1 MTTETTHHGM
11 PSYWNAVITA
21 GLITGTILT
30 VIQLTTSYMTIAGSS
45 ATGMAIIGCLIASIA
60 GIISNWMYAKG
71 YDLTYPIGKGAL
83 LGVFSG
89 IITSIVTFSLSLFW
103 TKVIDTGMNEAIIEA
118 TLKSFEDQGLSQEE
132 IDMAQSFIPD
142 PNSLVGLII
151 TFLSALAMYVAI
163 NLISGIISAKIFAKE
178 EE

>member
-1 MTTETTHHGM
+1 M
-11 PSYWNAVITA
+11 S
-21 GLITGTILT
+21 
-30 VIQLTTSYMTIAGSS
+30 
-45 ATGMAIIGCLIASIA
+45 IIGCLIASIA

-132 IDMAQSFIPD
+132 IDMAQSLIPD

-151 TFLSALAMYVAI
+151 TFLLALAMYVVI

>member
-45 ATGMAIIGCLIASIA
+45 TTGMAIIGCLIASIA

-89 IITSIVTFSLSLFW
+89 IITSIVTFSLQLFW

-132 IDMAQSFIPD
+132 IDMAQSFFPD

-151 TFLSALAMYVAI
+151 TFLLALAMYVVI

>member
-45 ATGMAIIGCLIASIA
+45 TTGMAIIGCLIASIA

-89 IITSIVTFSLSLFW
+89 IITSIVTFSLQLFW

-118 TLKSFEDQGLSQEE
+118 TYKSFEDQGLSQEE

-151 TFLSALAMYVAI
+151 TFLLALAMYVVI

>member
-1 MTTETTHHGM
+1 MTTETTYHGM

-151 TFLSALAMYVAI
+151 TFLSALAMYVVI

>member
-142 PNSLVGLII
+142 PNSLVGQII
-151 TFLSALAMYVAI
+151 TFLSALAMYVVI

>member
-89 IITSIVTFSLSLFW
+89 IITSIVTFSLQLFW

-132 IDMAQSFIPD
+132 IDMVQSFIPD

-151 TFLSALAMYVAI
+151 TFFSALAMYVVI

>member
-89 IITSIVTFSLSLFW
+89 IITSIVTFSLQLFW

-118 TLKSFEDQGLSQEE
+118 TLNSFEDQGLSQEE

-151 TFLSALAMYVAI
+151 TFLSALAMYVVI

>member
-30 VIQLTTSYMTIAGSS
+30 VIQLTTNYMTIAGSS
-45 ATGMAIIGCLIASIA
+45 VTGMAIIGCLIASIA

-151 TFLSALAMYVAI
+151 TFLSALAMYVVI

>member
-45 ATGMAIIGCLIASIA
+45 TTGMAIIGCLIASIA

-89 IITSIVTFSLSLFW
+89 IITSIVTFSLQLFW

-151 TFLSALAMYVAI
+151 TFLLALAMYVVI

>member
-151 TFLSALAMYVAI
+151 TFLLALAMYVVI

>member
-89 IITSIVTFSLSLFW
+89 IITSIVTFSLQLFW

-132 IDMAQSFIPD
+132 IDMAQSFFPD

-151 TFLSALAMYVAI
+151 TFLLALAMYVVI

>member
-30 VIQLTTSYMTIAGSS
+30 VIQLITNYMTIAGSS

-89 IITSIVTFSLSLFW
+89 IITSIVTFSLQLFW

-151 TFLSALAMYVAI
+151 TFLLALAMYVVI

>member
-151 TFLSALAMYVAI
+151 TFLSALAMYVVI

>member
-89 IITSIVTFSLSLFW
+89 IITSIVTFSLQLFW

-151 TFLSALAMYVAI
+151 TFFSALAMYVVI

>member
-118 TLKSFEDQGLSQEE
+118 TYKSFEDQGLSQEE

-151 TFLSALAMYVAI
+151 TFLLALAMYVVI

>member
-11 PSYWNAVITA
+11 PSYWNAVIIA

-151 TFLSALAMYVAI
+151 TFLSALAMYVVI

>member
-1 MTTETTHHGM
+1 MAKEITHHGM

-21 GLITGTILT
+21 GLITGTVLT
-30 VIQLTTSYMTIAGSS
+30 VIQLITSYMTIAGSS
-45 ATGMAIIGCLIASIA
+45 VTGFTIIGCLIASIA

-71 YDLTYPIGKGAL
+71 YNLTYPIGKGAL

-89 IITSIVTFSLSLFW
+89 IITSIVTFCLSLFW
-103 TKVIDTGMNEAIIEA
+103 TKFIDTGMNEAIIEA
-118 TLKSFEDQGLSQEE
+118 TIKSLEDQGLTQEE

-151 TFLSALAMYVAI
+151 SFASALAMYIFI

>member
-30 VIQLTTSYMTIAGSS
+30 VIQLITSYMTIAGSS

-151 TFLSALAMYVAI
+151 TFLSALAMYVVI

>member
-89 IITSIVTFSLSLFW
+89 IITSIVTFSLQLFW

>member
-45 ATGMAIIGCLIASIA
+45 ATGMPIIGCLIASIA

-151 TFLSALAMYVAI
+151 TFLLALAMYVVI

>member
-89 IITSIVTFSLSLFW
+89 IITSIVTFSLQLFW
-103 TKVIDTGMNEAIIEA
+103 TKVILCNKNDICRDLDFQISVSAY
-118 TLKSFEDQGLSQEE
+118 
-132 IDMAQSFIPD
+132 
-142 PNSLVGLII
+142 
-151 TFLSALAMYVAI
+151 LSARNVFI
-163 NLISGIISAKIFAKE
+163 K
-178 EE
+178 

>member
-1 MTTETTHHGM
+1 MTTENTHHGM

-89 IITSIVTFSLSLFW
+89 IITSIVTFSLQLFW

-151 TFLSALAMYVAI
+151 TFLSALAMYVVI

>member
-89 IITSIVTFSLSLFW
+89 IITSIVTFSL
-103 TKVIDTGMNEAIIEA
+103 
-118 TLKSFEDQGLSQEE
+118 Q
-132 IDMAQSFIPD
+132 
-142 PNSLVGLII
+142 
-151 TFLSALAMYVAI
+151 
-163 NLISGIISAKIFAKE
+163 
-178 EE
+178 

>member
-21 GLITGTILT
+21 GLITGIILT
-30 VIQLTTSYMTIAGSS
+30 VIQLTTNYMTIAGSS

-151 TFLSALAMYVAI
+151 TFLSALAMYVVI

>member
-45 ATGMAIIGCLIASIA
+45 TTGMAIIGCLIASIA

-89 IITSIVTFSLSLFW
+89 IITSIVTFSLQLFW

-151 TFLSALAMYVAI
+151 TFLSALAMYVVI

>member
-45 ATGMAIIGCLIASIA
+45 TTGMAIIGCLIASIA

-118 TLKSFEDQGLSQEE
+118 TYKSFEDQGLSQEE

-151 TFLSALAMYVAI
+151 TFLLALAMYVVI

>member
-1 MTTETTHHGM
+1 
-11 PSYWNAVITA
+11 
-21 GLITGTILT
+21 
-30 VIQLTTSYMTIAGSS
+30 
-45 ATGMAIIGCLIASIA
+45 MAIIGCLIASIA

-89 IITSIVTFSLSLFW
+89 IITSIVTFSLQLFW

-151 TFLSALAMYVAI
+151 TFLSALAMYVVI

>member
-89 IITSIVTFSLSLFW
+89 IITSIVTFSLQLFW

-151 TFLSALAMYVAI
+151 TFLLALAMYVVI

>member
-89 IITSIVTFSLSLFW
+89 IITSIVTFSLQLFW

-151 TFLSALAMYVAI
+151 TFLSALAMYVVI

>member
-45 ATGMAIIGCLIASIA
+45 TTGMAIIGCLIASIA

-151 TFLSALAMYVAI
+151 TFLSALAMYVVI

>member
-1 MTTETTHHGM
+1 
-11 PSYWNAVITA
+11 
-21 GLITGTILT
+21 
-30 VIQLTTSYMTIAGSS
+30 MTIAGSS
-45 ATGMAIIGCLIASIA
+45 ATGMPIIGFLIASSA

-151 TFLSALAMYVAI
+151 TFLSALAMYVVI

>member
-89 IITSIVTFSLSLFW
+89 IITSIVTFSLQLFW

-118 TLKSFEDQGLSQEE
+118 TLKGFEDQGLSQEE

-151 TFLSALAMYVAI
+151 TFLSALAMYVVI

>member
-89 IITSIVTFSLSLFW
+89 IITSIVTFSLQLFW

-132 IDMAQSFIPD
+132 IDMAQSFFPD

-151 TFLSALAMYVAI
+151 TFLSALAMYVVI